1 MSARTLLRGSGA
13 QIGVHG
19 RSCVV
24 VCIMRT
30 ALTPLRETVAQ
41 FGIHKRSSVGMAHD
55 VEWTAR
61 EDEEERGRDALR

>member
-1 MSARTLLRGSGA
+1 
-13 QIGVHG
+13 
-19 RSCVV
+19 
-24 VCIMRT
+24 MRT
-30 ALTPLRETVAQ
+30 ALTLLRETVAQ